1 MNAPDLYFLVA
12 LERRAWQALADSY
25 AGAGAVLLS
34 YRATFARPGG
44 ASAAAPRTLYLSS
57 IWKQR
62 GASWFD
68 VFSQDAA
75 QVPATSSPGT
85 ESA

>member
-1 MNAPDLYFLVA
+1 MNAPDLSIFVA
-12 LERRAWQALADSY
+12 LVRRVRQALADSF

-34 YRATFARPGG
+34 YRAIFTRPGC
-44 ASAAAPRTLYLSS
+44 ASAAAPRAFYLSS

-62 GASWFD
+62 GASWSN
-68 VFSQDAA
+68 VFNQDTF